1 MSLSAALQI
10 GRSALAASQ
19 LGIQVAGNNMA
30 NAATVG
36 YSRQRIDIESIRG
49 DQSVP
54 GGGAGRGVRVS
65 TIRRQVDGALQA
77 RLTGAGADAAGA
89 QTQQRIFEQ
98 IETTLGE
105 LGTNDLSNELSNFF
119 KVWSERANQTK
130 ASGSVVQQ
138 GDRLARFVRE
148 LRTDLTSQRRQIDDQ
163 IDATVV
169 EANELLESVA
179 RLNKAISTSE
189 GSGAPAN
196 TLRDQRDQVIEKL
209 AQIMDVSV
217 IDRGLGGLDVLVGS
231 APVVLADRAKLL
243 EVLRVNSA
251 SGTSVTVRTTG
262 EQGQD
267 LGLASGSLGSLLM
280 NRSGAVDATIDR
292 LDTLASSVIFEINK
306 LHSTATNAT
315 GMVSNTGTLGFSTA
329 DRARALNDAA
339 NESTNGLPFAA
350 TNGGFLVQV
359 RERSTGAMQTVRVN
373 VDLDNVTAAGLPGAD
388 DDTSAED
395 IRASLDGIAGLN
407 ATFTADGKLSIV
419 ADDGFDFSFSD
430 DSSGALAVLG
440 VNAYFTGKSGAD
452 IAVRTDLLAD
462 STKLATGRMVNGQFV
477 ENGTALEMA
486 RLQDRSAASLGGVSF
501 ADHWRDTSQ
510 QVSGATASATT
521 NAQARAMVFESLASQ
536 RDALSGV
543 NIDEESIGLMDYQRQ
558 YQAAARVI
566 STVDQMTQS
575 LLALL

>member
-54 GGGAGRGVRVS
+54 GRGVRVS

-359 RERSTGAMQTVRVN
+359 RERSTGAMQTVRV
-373 VDLDNVTAAGLPGAD
+373 TPARRTSGPHWMESPG
-388 DDTSAED
+388 
-395 IRASLDGIAGLN
+395 
-407 ATFTADGKLSIV
+407 
-419 ADDGFDFSFSD
+419 
-430 DSSGALAVLG
+430 
-440 VNAYFTGKSGAD
+440 
-452 IAVRTDLLAD
+452 
-462 STKLATGRMVNGQFV
+462 
-477 ENGTALEMA
+477 
-486 RLQDRSAASLGGVSF
+486 
-501 ADHWRDTSQ
+501 
-510 QVSGATASATT
+510 
-521 NAQARAMVFESLASQ
+521 
-536 RDALSGV
+536 
-543 NIDEESIGLMDYQRQ
+543 
-558 YQAAARVI
+558 
-566 STVDQMTQS
+566 
-575 LLALL
+575 